1 MTLLLHRLAR
11 LTLCAA
17 LALPVLAVVA
27 PALLYAQSSA
37 SLTGTVSD
45 PRGVPLPG
53 AAVILHNEATGATQK
68 MNSDSAG
75 KYAFANLAPG
85 KYTVQVDAAGFAT
98 SQTPV
103 QIAAG
108 QPTDVPVKLELGNV
122 SEEITVEASEANS
135 VAGQMAPMDALLSE
149 TSARTE
155 ITQTMIQNF
164 MSPVADYGEAVQMA
178 PSTFTLSSDG
188 VGLGQSK
195 TYFRGFPDGDYD
207 IDFDGIP
214 FYDTNSPTH
223 HSWAFFPTQWLGG
236 VDFDRSPGTA
246 STIGP
251 TPFGGSIHLLSK
263 GFDPIQDIRG
273 EFSYGSYNTFLFD
286 GEYDSGAFG
295 PGKKVNFMVDV
306 HHLQS
311 DGYQT
316 FNYQTRNAGAIQV
329 QYKLSEHT
337 TLTGFSGVIWV
348 DANTPNI
355 SATRCQMY
363 GANPTLAATS
373 SAYASLYCTTTN
385 TATGTPLPYA
395 GSGLNFLLVNNGD
408 PMNYFD
414 YQYNYY
420 HVPTDFEYVGIH
432 SEWGKGWTLDVKP
445 YTYNYDNSEKYSNAV
460 LISDTAAV
468 GTTDSNLP
476 GLAITAAATSTTAG
490 GTNPLCNQQFT
501 KKGVTAEPCGV
512 DKYNSYRKY
521 GETSQLS
528 QVSHFG
534 TLRAGMWYEW
544 ANTNR
549 HQYPSDPL
557 TNWTDQLLPNF
568 AETFVTNSY
577 QPFAEYQWN
586 ALPKLQVTPGVKFA
600 YYTIGTK
607 QMADDGKTV
616 GCLVAIPSTSTA
628 NPCSP
633 AFNPNINPNLF
644 VANQGSYYATLP
656 SLALNYRL
664 QNNWS
669 VFAQAAQGSI
679 VPPSSVFDFN
689 QSTVGAPIAATLPK
703 QQKNTTY
710 EAGTVLKLKNV
721 TFDADYYHIHFDNS
735 YSCIANTGAAG
746 DDNVC
751 YLQPSS
757 LSRGVEAEANINL
770 THGFGLY
777 VNAGADKAT
786 YEGTLPVTCTTG
798 TGCTSTT
805 PLLSVTAPPNMWVQ
819 QTPSDVETF
828 AATYQHRSFDFG
840 FFDKRIGTMYIDNGA
855 YHNQATINPFLFANL
870 FLNYTVRGGGRF
882 DQTKIRLSFNNLF
895 NSSAIT
901 GDTITGA
908 IVPATAISANGTTY
922 ADPFNTNGPTP
933 IGGGDNLTVL
943 AARNVT
949 LSVIFGFGPKR

>member
-1 MTLLLHRLAR
+1 MTLLLYRLAR
-11 LTLCAA
+11 LALCAA
-17 LALPVLAVVA
+17 LAFPVLATVA
-27 PALLYAQSSA
+27 PAALYAQSSA
-37 SLTGTVSD
+37 SLSGTVLD

-68 MNSDSAG
+68 INSDAQG

-85 KYTVQVDAAGFAT
+85 KYTVQIDAAGFAT

-103 QIAAG
+103 QIADG
-108 QPTDVPVKLELGNV
+108 QPTDLPVKLELGNV

-164 MSPVADYGEAVQMA
+164 MSPVADFGEAVQMA

-223 HSWAFFPTQWLGG
+223 HSWAFFPAMWLGG
-236 VDFDRSPGTA
+236 IDFDRSPGTA

-273 EFSYGSYNTFLFD
+273 EFSYGSYNTFLYD
-286 GEYDSGAFG
+286 GQYDSGSFG
-295 PGKKVNFMVDV
+295 PGKKFDFMVDV

-311 DGYQT
+311 NGYQT
-316 FNYQTRNAGAIQV
+316 FNYQTYNAGDIQV
-329 QYKLSEHT
+329 QYKLSDHT

-348 DANTPNI
+348 DANTPNLN
-355 SATRCQMY
+355 ATRCQMY
-363 GANPTLAATS
+363 GAQTGYTCTGTLAQ
-373 SAYASLYCTTTN
+373 
-385 TATGTPLPYA
+385 YA
-395 GSGLNFLLVNNGD
+395 GSGLNFLLVNNSD
-408 PMNYFD
+408 PLNYFD

-420 HVPTDFEYVGIH
+420 HVPTDFEYVGVH
-432 SEWGKGWTLDVKP
+432 SEWGKGWTFDFKP

-460 LISDTAAV
+460 LISDTAPV
-468 GTTDSNLP
+468 GTTDPSLP

-534 TLRAGMWYEW
+534 ILRAGMWYEW

-557 TNWTDQLLPNF
+557 NNWADQTLPNF
-568 AETFVTNSY
+568 AEKFVTNSY
-577 QPFAEYQWN
+577 QPFVEYQWN
-586 ALPKLQVTPGVKFA
+586 ALPKLQITPGVKWA

-607 QMADDGKTV
+607 QFADDGKTI

-644 VANQGSYYATLP
+644 VANQGSYFATLP

-689 QSTVGAPIAATLPK
+689 QSTTGAVVAVALPK

-710 EAGTVLKLKNV
+710 EAGTVLKLRNV
-721 TFDADYYHIHFDNS
+721 TFDADYFHIHFDNS
-735 YSCIANTGAAG
+735 YSCIATASSG
-746 DDNVC
+746 DDNSC

-757 LSRGVEAEANINL
+757 ISQGMEGEANINL

-777 VNAGADKAT
+777 LNASLDKAT
-786 YEGTLPVTCTTG
+786 YEGTLAATCSG
-798 TGCTSTT
+798 STAACAAAAAD
-805 PLLSVTAPPNMWVQ
+805 PAVIVNAPPNLWVQ
-819 QTPSDVETF
+819 QTPSDVETEGF
-828 AATYQHRSFDFG
+828 TYQHKSFDFG
-840 FFDKRIGTMYIDNGA
+840 FFNKRIGTFYIDNGA
-855 YHNQATINPFLFANL
+855 YHNQATINPFDFANL
-870 FLNYTVRGGGRF
+870 FLNYTIRGGGRF
-882 DQTKIRLSFNNLF
+882 DQTKVRLSFNNLF

-901 GDTITGA
+901 GDTITGT
-908 IVPATAISANGTTY
+908 ATPFSISANGTTY
-922 ADPFNTNGPTP
+922 TDPFNTSGPTP
-933 IGGGDNLTVL
+933 IAGGDNITVL